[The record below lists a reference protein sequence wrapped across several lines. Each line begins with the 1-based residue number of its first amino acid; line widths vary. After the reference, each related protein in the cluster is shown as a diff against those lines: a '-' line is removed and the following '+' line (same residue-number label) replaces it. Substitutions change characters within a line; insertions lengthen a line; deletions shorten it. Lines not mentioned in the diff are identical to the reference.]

1 MRAVV
6 PWPPSVNH
14 YWAAKGRG
22 RYLSPRARAWRE
34 EAAWAFR
41 QARNGK
47 GRIAQPVAVFIFAR
61 PPDRRR
67 RDLDNILKAIL
78 DALVYGGVIKDD
90 YQVEEIHLIRKPPEP
105 GGRVEVYLEVMDP

>member
-1 MRAVV
+1 MAAQRQSLLGRKRPREV
-6 PWPPSVNH
+6 P
-14 YWAAKGRG
+14 
-22 RYLSPRARAWRE
+22 LSPRPRLEGRGGLGVQAGPQRERAHS
-34 EAAWAFR
+34 
-41 QARNGK
+41 
-47 GRIAQPVAVFIFAR
+47 QPVAVFIFAR
-61 PPDRRR
+61 PPDRRK